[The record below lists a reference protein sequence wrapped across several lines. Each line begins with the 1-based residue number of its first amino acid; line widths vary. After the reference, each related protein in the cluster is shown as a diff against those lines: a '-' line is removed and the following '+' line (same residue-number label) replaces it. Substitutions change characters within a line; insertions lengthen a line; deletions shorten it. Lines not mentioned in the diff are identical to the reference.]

1 MKDRTISVHGGL
13 EIDKTTHSR
22 ALPIYQTTAY
32 TFDDTKYAAELF
44 SLERSGNIYTRLMNP
59 TTDVLE
65 KRMALLDGGVA
76 ALATASGMAAITYAV
91 LNIASQGDEIIS
103 STAIYGGTHTL
114 FNDTLPKLGITTKF
128 VDPDNF
134 VGIER
139 AITSKT
145 KLIFAETLA
154 NPKLNVLDIEKLA
167 AIAHKHGIPLIL
179 DNTVP
184 TPALLKPISFGADI
198 VVYSATKFIGGHG
211 NSMCGIIVD
220 SGKFNWANGK
230 FPELT
235 EPDSSYHGISY
246 TQTFKTAAYIVKARV
261 KLLRDTGAALSPFN
275 AFLVAQG
282 LETLPLRMKAHS
294 ENALKVAEFLEN
306 HEKVS
311 WVIYPGLKS
320 HKDYE
325 LAKKYYPNGCA
336 SMIGFGVK
344 GGKICG
350 ARFIDN
356 VKLLSHVAN
365 IGDTK
370 SLVIHPASTTHQQL
384 SVEDQIAAGAPP
396 DYIRLSVG
404 IEDPED
410 IIEDIKQALEN
421 C

>member
-1 MKDRTISVHGGL
+1 MKDRTIAVHGGL
-13 EIDKTTHSR
+13 EIEPNTRAR

-32 TFDDTKYAAELF
+32 TFDNTQYAADLF
-44 SLERSGNIYTRLMNP
+44 ALERSGNIYTRIMNP

-65 KRMALLDGGVA
+65 KRMAMLDGGVA

-91 LNIASQGDEIIS
+91 LNITAQGDEIVS
-103 STAIYGGTHTL
+103 STAVYGGTYTL
-114 FNDTLPKLGITTKF
+114 FHDTLPAYGITTKF
-128 VDPDNF
+128 VEPDDF
-134 VGIER
+134 EGFEK
-139 AITSKT
+139 AITPKT
-145 KLIFAETLA
+145 KLIYAETLA
-154 NPKLNVLDIEKLA
+154 NPKLNVLDIERLA
-167 AIAHKHGIPLIL
+167 DIAHKHGIPLIV

-184 TPALLKPISFGADI
+184 TPALLKPIDFGADI

-220 SGKFNWANGK
+220 SGKFDWANGK
-230 FPELT
+230 FPQLT
-235 EPDSSYHGISY
+235 EPDESYHGVSY
-246 TQTFKTAAYIVKARV
+246 TNTFKAAAYIVKARV

-282 LETLPLRMKAHS
+282 LETLPLRMQAHS
-294 ENALKVAEFLEN
+294 ENALKVAKFLEI

-320 HKDYE
+320 HKDHE

-336 SMIGFGVK
+336 SMIGFGIK
-344 GGKICG
+344 GGKVAG
-350 ARFIDN
+350 AKFIDN

-384 SVEDQIAAGAPP
+384 SEEAQIAAGAPP

-404 IEDPED
+404 IEDPDD
-410 IIEDIKQALEN
+410 IIEDIKQALEK